1 MLISFF
7 LTFLSVKSPEAR
19 VDGADRSRL
28 VEAIAATPGLGHALI
43 YEPASAT
50 DPLLDGAAHPLL
62 VLELRFSEIVDL
74 EAALASSGP
83 LQALAAPGAFPSL
96 SGCAVSQQ
104 AMLTRSFPIPGAAF
118 EVPAGTPR
126 FSYLVSYEGSAEDL
140 NTWLRHYLAKHV
152 PIMAHFPG
160 IRQIEVC
167 TRLDWCGQ
175 LPWPRVD
182 YMLRNK
188 VVFDSAEALTA
199 ALHSPARH
207 EMREDYHAFPPFSGR
222 VSHYPMSMAAI
233 LPAGAT
239 PRA

>member
-7 LTFLSVKSPEAR
+7 LTFLSIKSPEAR

-43 YEPASAT
+43 YEPAIAT
-50 DPLLDGAAHPLL
+50 DPLLDGAAPPPL
-62 VLELRFSEIVDL
+62 VLELRFPELVDL

-83 LQALAAPGAFPSL
+83 LQGLAAPGALSSL
-96 SGCAVSQQ
+96 SGCEVSQQ

-126 FSYLVSYEGSAEDL
+126 FSYLVSYEGNAEDL

-152 PIMAHFPG
+152 PMMAHFPD

-199 ALHSPARH
+199 ALHSPVRH
-207 EMREDYHAFPPFSGR
+207 EMRKDYHAFPRFSGR
-222 VSHYPMSMAAI
+222 VSHYPMSMVAI

-239 PRA
+239 A